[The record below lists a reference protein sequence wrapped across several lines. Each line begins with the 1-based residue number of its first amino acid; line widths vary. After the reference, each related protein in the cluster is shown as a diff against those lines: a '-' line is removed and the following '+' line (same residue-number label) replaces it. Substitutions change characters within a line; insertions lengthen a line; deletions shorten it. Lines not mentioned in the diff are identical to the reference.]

1 MGLLDGKV
9 AIVTGG
15 GRGLGR
21 SHATLL
27 AREGAS
33 VVVNDLGG
41 EWDGSGADPRAA
53 SEAAAEINDAGGRAV
68 ANHDDVADWEGAQRL
83 INQAVESFGR
93 LDILVCNAGFVR
105 DRTVFNM
112 TEDEWDDVVRV
123 HLKGH
128 FVPTR
133 WATAYWRE
141 RAKESGQP
149 VGGRIV
155 YTASEAGLYG
165 NAGQPNYSAAKAGIA
180 ALGVVVAREM
190 KRYGVTCNTINPR
203 ARTRMTVNTFGGDR
217 LSAKAGEF
225 DVNDPDN
232 VSPWVAYLCTDDA
245 ADITGQTFVV
255 GGDTVALMEGW
266 HRVGRIRKGKDRWT
280 VAELVKARSQLF
292 GDRDT
297 GTPKFGG
304 PAT

>member
-9 AIVTGG
+9 AIVTGA
-15 GRGLGR
+15 GRGVGR
-21 SHATLL
+21 SHALLL
-27 AREGAS
+27 AAEGAA

-41 EWDGSGADPRAA
+41 EWDGRGADARAA
-53 SEAAAEINDAGGRAV
+53 SEVAAEITGAGGRAV
-68 ANHDDVADWEGAQRL
+68 ANFDDVADWEGGQRM
-83 INQAVESFGR
+83 INQAVEAFGK

-112 TEDEWDDVVRV
+112 SEEEWDSVVRV

-133 WATAYWRE
+133 WATTYWRE
-141 RAKESGQP
+141 QFKATEAP

-155 YTASEAGLYG
+155 YTASEAGLFG

-180 ALGVVVAREM
+180 SLGIVVAREM

-203 ARTRMTVNTFGGDR
+203 ARTRMTVNTFGADQ
-217 LSAKAGEF
+217 LTAKEGEF

-232 VSPWVAYLCTDDA
+232 VSPWVAYLCSDHA

-255 GGDTVALMEGW
+255 GGDTVALMQGW
-266 HRVGRIRKGKDRWT
+266 TRANRIRKGKDRWT
-280 VAELVKARSQLF
+280 PAELVAARAELF
-292 GDRDT
+292 GDRPT
-297 GTPKFGG
+297 GAPRFG
-304 PAT
+304 

>member
-1 MGLLDGKV
+1 MGLLEDKV
-9 AIVTGG
+9 AIVTGA

-21 SHATLL
+21 SHAHLL
-27 AREGAS
+27 AAEGAA
-33 VVVNDLGG
+33 VLVNDLGG
-41 EWDGSGADPRAA
+41 EWDGRGADARAA
-53 SEAAAEINDAGGRAV
+53 SETAAEIIGAGGQAA
-68 ANHDDVADWEGAQRL
+68 ANFDDVADWEGAQRL
-83 INQAVESFGR
+83 INQAIETFGR

-112 TEDEWDDVVRV
+112 TEEEWDSVIRV

-133 WATAYWRE
+133 WATSYWRE
-141 RAKESGQP
+141 QFKTTGQP

-155 YTASEAGLYG
+155 YTASEAGLFG

-180 ALGVVVAREM
+180 SLGVVVAREM

-203 ARTRMTVNTFGGDR
+203 ARTRMTVNTFGADQ
-217 LSAKAGEF
+217 LQPKAGEF

-232 VSPWVAYLCTDDA
+232 VSPWVAYLCSDHA

-255 GGDTVALMEGW
+255 GGDTVALMQGW
-266 HRVGRIRKGKDRWT
+266 TRANRIRRGKDRWT
-280 VAELVKARSQLF
+280 PSELVAARAELF
-292 GDRDT
+292 GDRPT
-297 GTPKFGG
+297 GAPKFG
-304 PAT
+304 

>member
-9 AIVTGG
+9 AIVTGA

-21 SHATLL
+21 SHAHLL
-27 AREGAS
+27 AAEGAA

-41 EWDGSGADPRAA
+41 EWDGHGADQRAA
-53 SEAAAEINDAGGRAV
+53 SETAAEIVTAGARAV
-68 ANHDDVADWEGAQRL
+68 ANFDDVADWEGGQRL
-83 INQAVESFGR
+83 INQAVETYGR

-112 TEDEWDDVVRV
+112 TEEEWDSVIRV

-133 WATAYWRE
+133 WATTYWRE
-141 RAKESGQP
+141 QFKATEAP

-155 YTASEAGLYG
+155 YTASEAGLFG

-180 ALGVVVAREM
+180 SLGITVAREM

-203 ARTRMTVNTFGGDR
+203 ARTRMTVNTFGADQ
-217 LSAKAGEF
+217 LTAKEGEF

-232 VSPWVAYLCTDDA
+232 VSPWIAYLCSDHA

-255 GGDTVALMEGW
+255 GGDTVALMQGW
-266 HRVGRIRKGKDRWT
+266 TRANRIRKGKDRWT
-280 VAELVKARSQLF
+280 PVELVEARAELF
-292 GDRDT
+292 GDRPT
-297 GTPKFGG
+297 GPPRFG
-304 PAT
+304 

>member
-1 MGLLDGKV
+1 MLEDKV
-9 AIVTGG
+9 AIVTGA

-21 SHATLL
+21 SHAHLL
-27 AREGAS
+27 AAEGAA
-33 VVVNDLGG
+33 VLVNDLGG
-41 EWDGSGADPRAA
+41 EWDGRGADARAA
-53 SEAAAEINDAGGRAV
+53 SETAAEIIGAGGQAA
-68 ANHDDVADWEGAQRL
+68 ANFDDVADWEGAQRL
-83 INQAVESFGR
+83 INQAIETFGR

-112 TEDEWDDVVRV
+112 TEEEWDSVIRV

-133 WATAYWRE
+133 WATSYWRE
-141 RAKESGQP
+141 QFKTTGQP

-155 YTASEAGLYG
+155 YTASEAGLFG

-180 ALGVVVAREM
+180 SLGVVVAREM

-203 ARTRMTVNTFGGDR
+203 ARTRMTVNTFGADQ
-217 LSAKAGEF
+217 LQPKAGEF

-232 VSPWVAYLCTDDA
+232 VSPWVAYLCSDHA

-255 GGDTVALMEGW
+255 GGDTVALMQGW
-266 HRVGRIRKGKDRWT
+266 TRANRIRRGKDRWT
-280 VAELVKARSQLF
+280 PSELVAARAELF
-292 GDRDT
+292 GDRPT
-297 GTPKFGG
+297 GAPKFG
-304 PAT
+304 

>member
-1 MGLLDGKV
+1 MGLLDNKV
-9 AIVTGG
+9 AIVTGA

-21 SHATLL
+21 SHAHLL
-27 AREGAS
+27 AAEGAS

-53 SEAAAEINDAGGRAV
+53 AETAAEINDAGGKAV
-68 ANHDDVADWEGAQRL
+68 ANFDDVADWEGGQRM
-83 INQAVESFGR
+83 INQAVETYGK

-112 TEDEWDDVVRV
+112 TEGEWDSVIRV

-141 RAKESGQP
+141 QFKATNQP

-180 ALGVVVAREM
+180 SLGVVVAREM
-190 KRYGVTCNTINPR
+190 EKYGVTCNVLNPR
-203 ARTRMTVNTFGGDR
+203 ARTRMTVNTFGADR
-217 LSAKAGEF
+217 LTGKEGEF
-225 DVNDPDN
+225 DYNDPDN
-232 VSPWVAYLCTDDA
+232 VSPWVAYLCTDHA
-245 ADITGQTFVV
+245 ADITGQTFVC
-255 GGDTVALMEGW
+255 GGDTVAWMQGW
-266 HRVGRIRKGKDRWT
+266 TRASRIKKAKDRWT
-280 VAELVKARSQLF
+280 PEELVEARAELF
-292 GDRDT
+292 GDKSTRP
-297 GTPKFGG
+297 PKFG
-304 PAT
+304 